1 MMTLRIRSLVLFAAV
16 AVTITA
22 CKKKPAEPP
31 APTPSTTRDNP
42 PPVAPPVTTQ
52 PNNPPATTNNDA
64 SAEAT
69 RRAIEA
75 AKATLI
81 ATIYFDYDRSDLLP
95 DAQRTLNEKVPL
107 MKSNM
112 AVRLRIVG
120 HTDERGS
127 DEYNQALGQRRAAA
141 ARTFLVAQ
149 GIAGDRIDVVSMGES
164 QPAMMGEGEASWSKN
179 RRDEFQI
186 VAGAESIRAPG
197 R

>member
-16 AVTITA
+16 AITTTA

-31 APTPSTTRDNP
+31 APQQPSGPTNP
-42 PPVAPPVTTQ
+42 PPVP
-52 PNNPPATTNNDA
+52 PPATTNTNTPPA
-64 SAEAT
+64 GPTGPTTAEIA
-69 RRAIEA
+69 RAIEA
-75 AKATLI
+75 AKNTLT
-81 ATIYFDYDRSDLLP
+81 ATIYFDYDRSELLP
-95 DAQRTLNEKVPL
+95 DAQKALNEKVPL
-107 MKSNM
+107 MRQNT

-141 ARTFLVAQ
+141 ARTFMVQQ
-149 GIAGDRIDVVSMGES
+149 GIPEGRIDVVSMGES
-164 QPAMMGEGEASWSKN
+164 QPAMMGEGEASWSRN